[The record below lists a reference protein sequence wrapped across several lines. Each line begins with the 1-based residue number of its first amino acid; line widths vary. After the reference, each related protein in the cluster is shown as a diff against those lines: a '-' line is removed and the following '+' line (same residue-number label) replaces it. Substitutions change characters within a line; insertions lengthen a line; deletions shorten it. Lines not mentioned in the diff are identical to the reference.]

1 MTARDLAG
9 RRALVTGG
17 GRGIGRAIALE
28 LARAGCDVA
37 ITWAARQDAA
47 DATLQ
52 DLRALG
58 VRAASC
64 RLRLE
69 RPEDLEPAVGSALAA
84 LGHVDLLVSSA
95 GRDFRGAP
103 VVETTA
109 EELLELMTV
118 NALAP
123 HALCRRLVPQMRGR
137 GRADVVF
144 LSSIVTQTNG
154 PAFAPYAM
162 SKAAVEA
169 LAFVLA
175 KEEREHG
182 LRVNVVA
189 PGLTDTDMGSRFL
202 ASDVPGEV
210 REKLL
215 AGIAYGHVCTPEEV
229 ASVVHFLVGPGA
241 AYVNGQR
248 IYVDGGGPKL

>member
-1 MTARDLAG
+1 MTARDLVG
-9 RRALVTGG
+9 RKALVTGG
-17 GRGIGRAIALE
+17 GRGIGRAVALE

-37 ITWAARQDAA
+37 VTWAQRRDDAE
-47 DATLQ
+47 ATVRE
-52 DLRALG
+52 LRALG
-58 VRAASC
+58 ATALAC

-69 RPEDLEPAVGSALAA
+69 RAEDLDPAVDAALAG
-84 LGHVDLLVSSA
+84 LGHVDLFVSNA
-95 GRDFRGAP
+95 GRDFRGAL
-103 VVETTA
+103 VVDTTA
-109 EELLELMTV
+109 EELRELMTV

-189 PGLTDTDMGSRFL
+189 PGLTDTDMGGRFL

-210 REKLL
+210 RERIL
-215 AGIAYGHVCTPEEV
+215 AGLAYGHVCTPEEV

-241 AYVNGQR
+241 SYVNGQR
-248 IYVDGGGPKL
+248 LYVDGGGPKL

>member
-1 MTARDLAG
+1 MTTRDLVG
-9 RRALVTGG
+9 RKALVTGG

-28 LARAGCDVA
+28 LARAGADVA
-37 ITWAARQDAA
+37 ITWAARGDDAEK
-47 DATLQ
+47 TVQ
-52 DLRALG
+52 DLRAQG
-58 VRAASC
+58 VVAASS

-69 RPEDLEPAVGSALAA
+69 RPEDLEPAVDAALAA
-84 LGHVDLLVSSA
+84 LGHVDLLVSNA
-95 GRDFRGAP
+95 GRDFRGAD
-103 VVETTA
+103 VVDTSA
-109 EELLELMTV
+109 DELLEMMTV

-144 LSSIVTQTNG
+144 LSSTVTQTNG
-154 PAFAPYAM
+154 PGYAPYAM

-169 LAFVLA
+169 LAFTLA

-189 PGLTDTDMGSRFL
+189 PGLTDTDMGGRFL

-210 REKLL
+210 RVRIL
-215 AGIAYGHVCTPEEV
+215 AGLAYGHVCTPQEV
-229 ASVVHFLVGPGA
+229 AAVVHFLVGPGA
-241 AYVNGQR
+241 SYVNGQR